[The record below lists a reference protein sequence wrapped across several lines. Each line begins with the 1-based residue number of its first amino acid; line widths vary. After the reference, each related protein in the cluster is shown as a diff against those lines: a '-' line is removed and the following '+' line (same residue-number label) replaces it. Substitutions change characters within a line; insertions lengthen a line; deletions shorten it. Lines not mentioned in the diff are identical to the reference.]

1 MEQGC
6 RSGLP
11 VLLPVGGGGE
21 RLVDVSV
28 YLSPLPGP
36 GELRITAASPARGL
50 AETVTVLAADRL
62 VTAASRAVALW
73 ELPDE
78 EHPAQPPPPSVPPG
92 SWFDAKG
99 AEVGRIPVRWL
110 SLRRPQGGPGGDVRR
125 RATTGYVDIASS
137 GCSSLWTP
145 HERRAAAARPP
156 VATPP
161 RQERTGSRSLG
172 LWLGGPERQER
183 LAHGGPLRGLRDPRG
198 RRWRGFVSDSEA
210 EVVCDLEDLGWSL
223 VEWRPPNRHLTVS

>member
-1 MEQGC
+1 LIHSPGNTLLLGAEYSDGRTGNNLGGFRGAMEQGC

-73 ELPDE
+73 
-78 EHPAQPPPPSVPPG
+78 
-92 SWFDAKG
+92 
-99 AEVGRIPVRWL
+99 
-110 SLRRPQGGPGGDVRR
+110 GP
-125 RATTGYVDIASS
+125 
-137 GCSSLWTP
+137 
-145 HERRAAAARPP
+145 
-156 VATPP
+156 
-161 RQERTGSRSLG
+161 
-172 LWLGGPERQER
+172 
-183 LAHGGPLRGLRDPRG
+183 
-198 RRWRGFVSDSEA
+198 
-210 EVVCDLEDLGWSL
+210 
-223 VEWRPPNRHLTVS
+223 